1 MNVQKKKKKRMKV
14 FSFLSLSL
22 GMTNE
27 TFLGFADVF
36 SFPPVALSL
45 TSALPPP
52 SLALLA
58 RAQAAAHL
66 DSAAQRHRM
75 LSPCLFTAP
84 AGSVLSAVSGVRGGA
99 EGQVPAGWCGG
110 AGGGGCLS
118 RAGCVSSAS
127 CRSRM

>member
-1 MNVQKKKKKRMKV
+1 MKV
-14 FSFLSLSL
+14 LFFFPHLSL

-27 TFLGFADVF
+27 TFLGFADIFF
-36 SFPPVALSL
+36 SFPPVAFSL

-52 SLALLA
+52 SLVLLA

-66 DSAAQRHRM
+66 ESAAQRHRM

-99 EGQVPAGWCGG
+99 AGQVPAGWCGG